1 MTGALLSPS
10 EGIAGIETHTVSLV
24 DHFLGME
31 DCHLPKKALKK
42 RDIRILFNGSLR
54 KYVEKIQRVT
64 ATEGKMRIQNEF

>member
-54 KYVEKIQRVT
+54 
-64 ATEGKMRIQNEF
+64 